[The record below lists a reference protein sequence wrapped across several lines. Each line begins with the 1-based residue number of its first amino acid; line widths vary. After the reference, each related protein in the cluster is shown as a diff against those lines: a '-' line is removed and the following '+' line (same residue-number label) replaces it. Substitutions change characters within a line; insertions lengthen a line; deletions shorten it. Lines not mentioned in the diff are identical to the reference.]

1 MRREVEE
8 DWGRWQPR
16 NAFISALRLW
26 LAGYGSIR
34 LAQIILIEGSFKPLI
49 DESSR
54 GLEFIGL
61 VVFFAT
67 LALMIK
73 RVDAIQKER
82 LERFRKSSNSALG
95 TRSVWAE

>member
-1 MRREVEE
+1 MAAKERLYI
-8 DWGRWQPR
+8 
-16 NAFISALRLW
+16 AFAFVASAI
-26 LAGYGSIR
+26 AGYGSIR

-82 LERFRKSSNSALG
+82 LERVRKEFEQRSRDAQRLG
-95 TRSVWAE
+95 